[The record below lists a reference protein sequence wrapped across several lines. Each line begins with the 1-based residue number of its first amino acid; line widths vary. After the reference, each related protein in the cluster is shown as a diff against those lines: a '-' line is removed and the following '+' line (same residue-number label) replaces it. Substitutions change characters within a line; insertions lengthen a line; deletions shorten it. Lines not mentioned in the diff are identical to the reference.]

1 MYIKDYGLLHPEN
14 QLWEAKSKMQMKTI
28 NYLQVLKKKWENIR
42 KDLRMFYQKQ
52 ERILNNILNKLKM
65 ILSNL
70 KMKQP

>member
-1 MYIKDYGLLHPEN
+1 
-14 QLWEAKSKMQMKTI
+14 
-28 NYLQVLKKKWENIR
+28 
-42 KDLRMFYQKQ
+42 MFYQKQ